1 MDTDTRN
8 RQQSLAQLYDQTY
21 ALSGS
26 DPRRAL
32 ELVSELSERAREN
45 NNLEYQAL
53 ALYIGGFCH
62 LGLGEYPDALHA
74 FDTGSRFSS
83 EQGLHELEVKFHNA
97 FGTMHFQLGTFAD
110 AISEYSEGL
119 RKARLY
125 NLRQDICR
133 LLINLGRI
141 SLKTA
146 REEEALRLYLEAES
160 CLEDNDPPFLASV
173 LYSNLGEAY
182 LKNHQLQKAS
192 ELTSRSL
199 DYAREHGV
207 LSNEITDMVRLGH
220 ISADGGD
227 FDTAVSIARAAL
239 LLAENRGFKELKIK
253 CLLLIGS
260 ALAKQ
265 GRLKDARA
273 AYNASMR
280 QIRKYEVSHLLA
292 DAYEQRAEINKRLG
306 YDAEAYEDMRQ
317 AMVLSRDWL
326 RSESSTRLEQ
336 LETAYHLDSMR
347 HEAELE
353 RQHRQSLERAN
364 AHLQAVTRIGVVL
377 TSTLQPEEILNRMWH
392 ELGAIIPLF
401 SLAIGVYNRESET
414 VEFPLLIDDGQL
426 QSSFTVYMS
435 DEQSLA
441 AYCIRK
447 GKTQYFRNANE
458 ARRYLNRP
466 EVIDPPGAKKCQ
478 SMLFIPMYS
487 TGEISGVL
495 TIQSLEKDV
504 FSQDIIEML
513 EAVAVFAGVAVENAW
528 NMGRME
534 SQHRKVLS
542 EKVEIQ
548 KQAAQTAWL
557 ADHDGLTSLAN
568 RRFLDKYLQDK
579 VSRGDRFTLFYM
591 DLDGFKPVNDQYGH
605 EIGDRVLVMAAERLK
620 SLFRSSDRL
629 CRVGGDEFV
638 AVVSEVDKSE
648 DCHLIQEKIFA
659 AFHEPFKVDGRTIT
673 LSISSGF
680 SRYPDDT
687 DDIASLLSNADAAM
701 YRDKQS
707 EE

>member
-1 MDTDTRN
+1 MDTNTRN
-8 RQQSLAQLYDQTY
+8 KQQSFEQLYDQAY
-21 ALSGS
+21 ALSGN
-26 DPRRAL
+26 DPRRGL
-32 ELVSELSERAREN
+32 ELVGELSERAREN
-45 NNLEYQAL
+45 GNLEYQAL

-141 SLKTA
+141 SLKTS

-160 CLEDNDPPFLASV
+160 CLEDDDPPFLASV

-182 LKNHQLQKAS
+182 LKNNQLKKAR
-192 ELTSRSL
+192 ELTLRSL
-199 DYAREHGV
+199 EYAREHGV

-220 ISADGGD
+220 ISADSGD
-227 FDTAVSIARAAL
+227 FDAAVSIARQAL

-260 ALAKQ
+260 ALAGEGKF
-265 GRLKDARA
+265 KDARA

-280 QIRKYEVSHLLA
+280 QIKKYEVSHLLA

-306 YDAEAYEDMRQ
+306 CYAEAYDDMTK
-317 AMVLSRDWL
+317 AMGLSRDWL
-326 RSESSTRLEQ
+326 RAESSTRLEQ
-336 LETAYHLDSMR
+336 LETAYHLDGMR

-353 RQHRQSLERAN
+353 RQRRQSLERAN

-377 TSTLQPEEILNRMWH
+377 TSTLQPEEILTRMWR
-392 ELGAIIPLF
+392 ELSVIFPLF
-401 SLAIGVYNRESET
+401 SLAIGVYNRDNET

-447 GKTQYFRNANE
+447 GKTQYFRNSDE
-458 ARRYLNRP
+458 ARRYINRP
-466 EVIDPPGAKKCQ
+466 EVAETPGAQTSQ

-487 TGEISGVL
+487 RDEVSGVL
-495 TIQSLEKDV
+495 TIQSLEVDV
-504 FSQDIIEML
+504 FSQDIVEML
-513 EAVAVFAGVAVENAW
+513 EAIAVFAGVAVENAW

-534 SQHRKVLS
+534 SRHRKVLS
-542 EKVEIQ
+542 EKVRIQ

-557 ADHDGLTSLAN
+557 ADHDGLTRLAN
-568 RRFLDKYLQDK
+568 RRFLDKFLEDK
-579 VSRGDRFTLFYM
+579 VSNNKTFALFYM

-620 SLFRSSDRL
+620 GLFRSSDRL

-638 AVVSEVDKSE
+638 AVVVDVEKEE
-648 DCHLIQEKIFA
+648 DCILIQDKIFS
-659 AFHEPFKVDGRTIT
+659 AFKEPFKLDNGTIS

-680 SRYPDDT
+680 SRYPADT
-687 DDIASLLSNADAAM
+687 SDIGSLLSNADAAM

-707 EE
+707 PD